1 MRTTLQPSVHATA
14 HLPGATVLSAPKRR
28 KPGRPPGRAARADS
42 APAPAPQA
50 DPGGD
55 TALRL
60 YLREIG
66 PVPLLSRAE
75 EVALAKRIQKGD
87 EAAREQMIK
96 ANLRLVVKIASEFD
110 GYGLPLLDLISEGN
124 IGLMKAAER
133 FDPGFGAKFS
143 TYAMWWIKQAIRR
156 ALSNQTRLI
165 RLPVHVN
172 EKLLRLSRAA
182 NRLHEELG
190 REPGDDELG
199 AEVHLPEH
207 KVRRLR
213 TAALRPTSLDE
224 PVGDDGAKT
233 IAELV
238 ADEAAV
244 QPENSD
250 DCARALQ
257 ALSEALSALD
267 PREQRVLQA
276 RFGLDG
282 CQARTLED
290 IGAEIGVTR
299 EYVRQIQNRAL
310 SRMRRQIS
318 ALGVAGV

>member
-1 MRTTLQPSVHATA
+1 MRTTLNPTVNPMANI
-14 HLPGATVLSAPKRR
+14 PGTTEMTPRKRNQ
-28 KPGRPPGRAARADS
+28 PGRPPGRAARADS
-42 APAPAPQA
+42 APALAPQA
-50 DPGGD
+50 DSGGD

-66 PVPLLSRAE
+66 PVPLLTRAE
-75 EVALAKRIQKGD
+75 EVALAKRIQQGD

-96 ANLRLVVKIASEFD
+96 ANLRLVVKIASQFD

-124 IGLMKAAER
+124 LGLMKAAER

-172 EKLLRLSRAA
+172 EKLLRLSKAA
-182 NRLHEELG
+182 TRLHEELG
-190 REPGDDELG
+190 REPSDDELG
-199 AEVHLPEH
+199 AEVRLPEH

-224 PVGDDGAKT
+224 PAGDDGSKT

-244 QPENSD
+244 PPENSED
-250 DCARALQ
+250 RELAMS
-257 ALSEALSALD
+257 ALSEALGALD

-276 RFGLDG
+276 RFGLNG
-282 CQARTLED
+282 AARTLEQ
-290 IGAEIGVTR
+290 IGSEIGVTR

-310 SRMRRQIS
+310 SKMRRKIS